1 MTPEDILKRFFGY
14 DTFRDN
20 QKPIVMRILNGQD
33 TLGVMPTGAG
43 KSVCY
48 QVPALARQ
56 GVALVISPLISLMQ
70 DQVRTLQSAGIPAAC
85 LTSAQSQAERA
96 QILQAVRAGRYQF
109 LYIAPERLEI
119 SGFRAFCKEL
129 PLALVSVDE
138 AHCISQW
145 GQDFRPSYLHI
156 AEFLQELPNRPPVC
170 AFTATATKRVRQDII
185 RLLGL
190 QDPFVLVSG
199 FDRPNLRFFVREP
212 TDKTA
217 ALLAE
222 LAQRTEQSGIVYCL
236 TRKLVDDVYGVLRRR
251 GLRAARYHAGLDA
264 QTRKQAQ
271 NDFLY
276 DKVPILVATNAF
288 GMGID
293 KPNVSFVI
301 HYNMP
306 TDLESYYQEAG
317 RAGRDGR
324 QADCILYFDGSDLRL
339 CRFLIQN
346 NRTLSED
353 LDEQT
358 RAHILQRDLERLRR
372 MWWYTQTTDC
382 LRAAIL
388 HYFGESAPSYC
399 GGCANC
405 GVHWE
410 WKEQTIDAQKIVSCV
425 FRLNQRGRA
434 VGKHFLIEIL
444 RGERTERVE
453 ESGFDR
459 LSTFGVMQNS
469 SVYQIRYLLDC
480 LIAQG
485 YLTCRSDDLPIIQ
498 LSARSGD
505 IIKKHLPFSVKV
517 PKSGVPSQSGQIEE
531 GLFKALQQ
539 TCSRLAKRAGVPP
552 FSIFSDAILR
562 EMCRR
567 LPRTMEELERI
578 GGIPAYKVKRY
589 GAAFLDCISAYKR
602 KQPREKS

>member
-1 MTPEDILKRFFGY
+1 M
-14 DTFRDN
+14 
-20 QKPIVMRILNGQD
+20 Q
-33 TLGVMPTGAG
+33 GVM
-43 KSVCY
+43 
-48 QVPALARQ
+48 
-56 GVALVISPLISLMQ
+56 
-70 DQVRTLQSAGIPAAC
+70 
-85 LTSAQSQAERA
+85 AE
-96 QILQAVRAGRYQF
+96 
-109 LYIAPERLEI
+109 
-119 SGFRAFCKEL
+119 
-129 PLALVSVDE
+129 
-138 AHCISQW
+138 
-145 GQDFRPSYLHI
+145 
-156 AEFLQELPNRPPVC
+156 
-170 AFTATATKRVRQDII
+170 
-185 RLLGL
+185 
-190 QDPFVLVSG
+190 
-199 FDRPNLRFFVREP
+199 
-212 TDKTA
+212 
-217 ALLAE
+217 
-222 LAQRTEQSGIVYCL
+222 
-236 TRKLVDDVYGVLRRR
+236 
-251 GLRAARYHAGLDA
+251 
-264 QTRKQAQ
+264 
-271 NDFLY
+271 
-276 DKVPILVATNAF
+276 
-288 GMGID
+288 
-293 KPNVSFVI
+293 
-301 HYNMP
+301 
-306 TDLESYYQEAG
+306 
-317 RAGRDGR
+317 

-346 NRTLSED
+346 NRTLAED

-517 PKSGVPSQSGQIEE
+517 PKSGVPSRVGRNRGGLVQSLAANMQPIGKASR
-531 GLFKALQQ
+531 GSALFD
-539 TCSRLAKRAGVPP
+539 
-552 FSIFSDAILR
+552 FFDAILR

-567 LPRTMEELERI
+567 LPRTTEELERI

-602 KQPREKS
+602 KQPRELIINLLKNLW